1 MAEYHRHAA
10 RVAILGQGN
19 CAIGRNRN
27 NHCAANHVVIKI
39 IAEECRSLRCNG
51 PICSPNYNADNQPQ
65 QIVLLSMDEYSQP
78 AAGKI
83 TVHGNG
89 LGIPSTEEVDKRARE
104 IALIDE
110 RDPNEYTDADWDQA
124 RREILGEVLPSPPEE
139 TKENVNLQDE
149 WEVTPKD
156 SGHRVPR
163 PGIDENEESLGE
175 HLVADGVEEAT
186 HDQMLEARREE
197 LEQEG
202 GIT

>member
-1 MAEYHRHAA
+1 
-10 RVAILGQGN
+10 
-19 CAIGRNRN
+19 
-27 NHCAANHVVIKI
+27 
-39 IAEECRSLRCNG
+39 
-51 PICSPNYNADNQPQ
+51 
-65 QIVLLSMDEYSQP
+65 MDEYSKP
-78 AAGKI
+78 AGGKI

-89 LGIPSTEEVDKRARE
+89 LGIPSREEVEKRARE

-110 RDPNEYTDADWDQA
+110 RNPDEYTDADWDRA
-124 RREILGEVLPSPPEE
+124 RREILGEGVPAAPEE
-139 TKENVNLQDE
+139 TEQNARLEDE

-163 PGIDENEESLGE
+163 PGVEEDEESLGE
-175 HLVADGVEEAT
+175 HLVSDGVEEAT

>member
-1 MAEYHRHAA
+1 
-10 RVAILGQGN
+10 
-19 CAIGRNRN
+19 
-27 NHCAANHVVIKI
+27 
-39 IAEECRSLRCNG
+39 
-51 PICSPNYNADNQPQ
+51 
-65 QIVLLSMDEYSQP
+65 MDEYSKP
-78 AAGKI
+78 PAGKI

-89 LGIPSTEEVDKRARE
+89 LGIPSTEEVEKRARE

-110 RDPNEYTDADWDQA
+110 RDPEEYTDTDWDQA
-124 RREILGEVLPSPPEE
+124 RRELLGEILPSPPEE
-139 TKENVNLQDE
+139 TKQNVNLEDE

-163 PGIDENEESLGE
+163 PGVDENEETLGE

-202 GIT
+202 EIT